1 MVRKLKKGFT
11 EIVSLEFS
19 FADSVASVQ
28 WTEQSEHFRQRRL
41 HEQRKNLGL
50 PGAHVIYRCCR
61 EDRGRREEP
70 HGERTLCVT
79 ATLRLRP
86 LSFL

>member
-19 FADSVASVQ
+19 FTESVGSVQ

-50 PGAHVIYRCCR
+50 PGAHVIYRHCR
-61 EDRGRREEP
+61 GIEAGGRSLMGRGHYASQP
-70 HGERTLCVT
+70 
-79 ATLRLRP
+79 P
-86 LSFL
+86 